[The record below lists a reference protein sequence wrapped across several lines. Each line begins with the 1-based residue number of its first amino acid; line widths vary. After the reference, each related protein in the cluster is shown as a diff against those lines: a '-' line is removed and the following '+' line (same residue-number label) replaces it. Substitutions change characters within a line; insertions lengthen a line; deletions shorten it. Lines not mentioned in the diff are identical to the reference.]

1 MPRVILPQFPKAHPA
16 DLAGKTEGVI
26 DFLERGE
33 MRDHIATGTK
43 RKSRDLTQS
52 RLFEPTKSGNAWSG
66 PDAYDEV

>member
-33 MRDHIATGTK
+33 MRDQIATGTK
-43 RKSRDLTQS
+43 RKSRDLTLS
-52 RLFEPTKSGNAWSG
+52 RASLNQQIGKHLEWA
-66 PDAYDEV
+66 